1 MIAPITRIIASTENA
16 RGVSA
21 MVIIRIAQL
30 ILILYSLHRQQMLIK
45 IFLST
50 ESNCNDCAMAVD
62 ANMVGMVCCKY
73 NNGTDACRFPYH
85 CPTLK
90 GMINEILK

>member
-1 MIAPITRIIASTENA
+1 
-16 RGVSA
+16 
-21 MVIIRIAQL
+21 
-30 ILILYSLHRQQMLIK
+30 MLIK
-45 IFLST
+45 ISLST
-50 ESNCNDCAMAVD
+50 ESNCLDCAMAVD